1 MKIEEIINLHDIS
14 PRKLAAKN
22 LATKRIKRKKEAED
36 LEQKRADPADML

>member
-22 LATKRIKRKKEAED
+22 LATKTVSYTH
-36 LEQKRADPADML
+36 LTLPTTHYV